1 MLASNVLRLE
11 LPGSAGPLQVGLLD
25 GEPAGVISTR
35 TAGVVE
41 LEATL
46 EWPPQWRAETSVLDL
61 LPAPGPGLHAALCE
75 SAGEDLT
82 TVSGELRCFEEE
94 ALRTAVEE
102 ALRAV
107 ASAAA
112 VREAALRARVLRAS
126 RTRFPSAAAVQA
138 LARCLWEAGLRVGF
152 GASWRSAAENA
163 DVAVGCGGERERFE
177 AALSAPRVARV
188 GATG

>member
-1 MLASNVLRLE
+1 VLAPDVLRLE
-11 LPGSAGPLQVGLLD
+11 LPGSAGPLQVSLLD

-41 LEATL
+41 LEVTL

-61 LPAPGPGLHAALCE
+61 LPAPGPGLYAALRE
-75 SAGEDLT
+75 SASEGLT

-94 ALRTAVEE
+94 ALRAAVEE
-102 ALRAV
+102 TLRTV

-112 VREAALRARVLRAS
+112 VREAALRTRALRAS
-126 RTRFPSAAAVQA
+126 RARFPSVAAVQL
-138 LARCLWEAGLRVGF
+138 LARCLWKAGLRVGF
-152 GASWRSAAENA
+152 GASWSPVAEYA

-177 AALSAPRVARV
+177 AVLSAPRVARV
-188 GATG
+188 GAAG